1 MFSRRAALRVGYR
14 ASRRLGINLRVSM
27 MIAFACRKERLRYAL
42 GYALVQ
48 KESGFR
54 HVFGHDAGGLFPG
67 LPVTRKRYR
76 RLRRSLLEKRGG
88 ANGVGYTQI
97 TYFVYIVE
105 HPGLWRRRPN
115 IYFGIGIFADYV
127 RRLGERTGAG
137 AYNGG
142 EANPQLGYADSLLG
156 MAAEIRPKLTR

>member
-1 MFSRRAALRVGYR
+1 MFSRIAALRVGHR
-14 ASRRLGINLRVSM
+14 ASRRLNLNLRVSM

-42 GYALVQ
+42 GYALIQ
-48 KESGFR
+48 QESNFR
-54 HVFGHDAGGLFPG
+54 HVFGHDVGGVFPG
-67 LPVTRKRYR
+67 LSVTRGRYR
-76 RLRRSLLEKRGG
+76 YLRRSLKAGNGG

-97 TYFVYIVE
+97 TYPGYIID

-127 RRLGERTGAG
+127 RRLGERRGAG

-142 EANPQLGYADSLLG
+142 EANPQYGYADQLL
-156 MAAEIRPKLTR
+156 AKARETRPKLAK